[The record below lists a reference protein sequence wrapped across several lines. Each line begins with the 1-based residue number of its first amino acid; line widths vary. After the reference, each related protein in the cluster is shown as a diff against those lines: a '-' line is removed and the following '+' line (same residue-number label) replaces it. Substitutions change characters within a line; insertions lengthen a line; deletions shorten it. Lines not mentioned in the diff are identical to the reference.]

1 MVLEL
6 FMHLIFLLLE
16 LRTKSLITTM
26 ITLSTSPFFG
36 FPPLFC
42 GWKINK
48 KPTFILILTAFCHTI
63 NTSIPYY
70 GLIMQFVN
78 INEHVLNV
86 HPLGTN

>member
-1 MVLEL
+1 MYVVGAKGIVRGDLGVLGG
-6 FMHLIFLLLE
+6 ICD
-16 LRTKSLITTM
+16 RI
-26 ITLSTSPFFG
+26 
-36 FPPLFC
+36 PPLFC

-48 KPTFILILTAFCHTI
+48 KPTFILILTAFYHTI
-63 NTSIPYY
+63 NTSILYY